1 MVQSHWLYGLDKGCK
16 KPFKTVKNIGGIA
29 CMFIKAHPCGFVV
42 WHFFKSIKNKLVL
55 LALYSP
61 LVIVQKRT
69 LSTLLLRK
77 PFAWTWKL
85 IFISKLYAKLTR
97 LMIDGSCFP
106 FVIFLSCFNFYSDFV
121 SPILNRIIFWRRL
134 QAPVAVHHVTASNL
148 KSHLKAFCFKSFF
161 N

>member
-1 MVQSHWLYGLDKGCK
+1 MPLWVVQSHWLYGLDKGCK

-55 LALYSP
+55 LAVYSS

-85 IFISKLYAKLTR
+85 IFISKLYARLTR
-97 LMIDGSCFP
+97 L
-106 FVIFLSCFNFYSDFV
+106 VIHVFLLLSSSVALIF
-121 SPILNRIIFWRRL
+121 ILTSSVQSWIE
-134 QAPVAVHHVTASNL
+134 
-148 KSHLKAFCFKSFF
+148 
-161 N
+161 